1 MQLAKY
7 LQELIVTQGAG
18 AGEPLQLLPWQKRF
32 VAGFER
38 TDGDASLSVA
48 RGNGKTT
55 LIAGIATAALDGP
68 LRQPR
73 AETIIV
79 SSSFSQSRIAFEHCL
94 AFLRA
99 AGHDLE
105 DRKRFRLQDSANSA
119 TIEDRQTGARVRAI
133 GSDPTRAHGLAPL
146 LVVCDE
152 PAQWPETTS
161 DKMIAAL
168 RTSAR

>member
-18 AGEPLQLLPWQKRF
+18 AGEPLRLQPWQKRF

-48 RGNGKTT
+48 RGNGKST
-55 LIAGIATAALDGP
+55 LIAGICCAALEGP
-68 LRQPR
+68 LVQARG
-73 AETIIV
+73 EIIV
-79 SSSFSQSRIAFEHCL
+79 VASSFSQGRVVYEHIL

-105 DRKRFRLQDSANSA
+105 DRRWRLQDSA
-119 TIEDRQTGARVRAI
+119 EQRQHRR
-133 GSDPTRAHGLAPL
+133 
-146 LVVCDE
+146 
-152 PAQWPETTS
+152 
-161 DKMIAAL
+161 
-168 RTSAR
+168 